1 MKRLTPVLFL
11 LLLALLGSAALAETM
26 YIVMPNGEAAN
37 LRAAP
42 NTEAEI
48 TAEAES
54 GMPVETLET
63 SGVWTRVKAGEDT
76 AWIQSKYL
84 SADADAVFTPA
95 EAPEGTDSV
104 LAVDYSAF
112 ALVDPYV
119 AFVQPAVPGGFV
131 NLRWAPSRD
140 AAVQV
145 RMSEGGEVHVF
156 ALGAG
161 WAQVMD
167 QESGY
172 IGFVQAQ
179 FLTGPDTAAADD

>member
-1 MKRLTPVLFL
+1 MKRKIPVLFL
-11 LLLALLGSAALAETM
+11 LLVALLIPAAMAETM
-26 YIVMPNGEAAN
+26 YVVTPNGERAN
-37 LRAAP
+37 LRTAP
-42 NTEAEI
+42 NTEADI
-48 TAEAES
+48 TDTLEN

-63 SGVWTRVKAGEDT
+63 SGVWTKVKAGEDE

-84 SADADAVFTPA
+84 SVDADAGFETA
-95 EAPEGTDSV
+95 QAPEGTDSV
-104 LAVDYSAF
+104 TAVDYSAF

-119 AFVQPAVPGGFV
+119 AYVQPHVAGGFV

-140 AAVQV
+140 AAVQC

-156 ALGAG
+156 AVGAG

-172 IGFVQAQ
+172 IGFMQAQ
-179 FLTGPDTAAADD
+179 FLTGPETAEAID